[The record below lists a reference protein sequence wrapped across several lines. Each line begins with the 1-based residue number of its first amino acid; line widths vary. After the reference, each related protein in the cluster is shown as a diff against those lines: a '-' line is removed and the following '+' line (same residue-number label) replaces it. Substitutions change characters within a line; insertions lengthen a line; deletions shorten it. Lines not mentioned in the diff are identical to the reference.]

1 MTNIGACAAW
11 NIIKS
16 FLVTTS
22 RNVKNKK
29 INDTTSIEVSAKR
42 LSFGLQVQL
51 DENTLFNFELDGAL
65 DEKIILKSLDKFVVF
80 LKERKLNQNYKKAYY
95 ITYNS
100 DNDIFTQIDIE

>member
-22 RNVKNKK
+22 INVKNKK

-65 DEKIILKSLDKFVVF
+65 DEKIILKSLDKFLVF
-80 LKERKLNQNYKKAYY
+80 LKERKRKLQKSLLYY
-95 ITYNS
+95 L
-100 DNDIFTQIDIE
+100 